1 MFRVRFTFL
10 FLSFISFLI
19 IACERPQQQDI
30 SPVTSSPVNI
40 VATPELNHV
49 TFYLE
54 NSGGMHG
61 YVSELNDFIR
71 VVSEIAQKP
80 RFVTSNPEFDFNFIN
95 GTRQL
100 VVTPIGNRPAD
111 FTSKLNTTDINVGD
125 ISGNDLNAMFQL
137 ALGKAGN
144 DSISIFISDAIF
156 DIQKQNTREETL
168 QALIVEGR
176 ETRRQFIERLNSEEN
191 IQTLLIKLSSNF
203 RGTYYYADSFG
214 DQQINQKRPYYIFVF
229 GSSELLNDYFD
240 NDYITNRLPG
250 YENHVRFFIPNG
262 AGVQY
267 RPTPHD
273 MIGSFRF
280 SPTNPTTLTRVR
292 SNNNSVFQFSV
303 AVDFSSIPV
312 TKEYLMNIENYT
324 VNNNYRLE
332 RIETIS
338 SGMILGALGDVNPTH
353 LLTLRTTSSPSGNLE
368 IQLLNQTP
376 DWIVNSHIDDDSDI
390 LNNTDKT
397 FGFEYLTNGIVE
409 AYKYVADTDY
419 LTNIN
424 IRLER

>member
-100 VVTPIGNRPAD
+100 VVTPLGNHPAD
-111 FTSKLNTTDINVGD
+111 FTSKLNTRDINVGD

-137 ALGKAGN
+137 ALEKAGN

-156 DIQKQNTREETL
+156 DIQRQNTREETL

-176 ETRRQFIERLNSEEN
+176 ETRRQFIERLHTESN
-191 IQTLLIKLSSNF
+191 IQTLLMKLSSNF
-203 RGTYYYADSFG
+203 SGTYYYADSFG
-214 DQQINQKRPYYIFVF
+214 GQQINQERPYYIFVF

-240 NDYITNRLPG
+240 NEYITNRLPG
-250 YENHVRFFIPNG
+250 YENHVRFYIPKE
-262 AGVQY
+262 ADVQY

-280 SPTNPTTLTRVR
+280 SRQDSRTLTHTRDR
-292 SNNNSVFQFSV
+292 NNTFQFSV

-312 TKEYLMNIENYT
+312 TEDYLISPENYS
-324 VNNNYRLE
+324 VSNNFNVVDVSP
-332 RIETIS
+332 INQS
-338 SGMILGALGDVNPTH
+338 MNLGTASNINPTH
-353 LLTLRTTSSPSGNLE
+353 LITLRTNDRPSGDITISL
-368 IQLLNQTP
+368 INQVPT
-376 DWIVNSHIDDDSDI
+376 WIEESHLDDDSDI

-397 FGFEYLTNGIVE
+397 FGFKYLTDGIIE
-409 AYKYVADTDY
+409 AYKHVSETEH
-419 LTNIN
+419 LVTMS